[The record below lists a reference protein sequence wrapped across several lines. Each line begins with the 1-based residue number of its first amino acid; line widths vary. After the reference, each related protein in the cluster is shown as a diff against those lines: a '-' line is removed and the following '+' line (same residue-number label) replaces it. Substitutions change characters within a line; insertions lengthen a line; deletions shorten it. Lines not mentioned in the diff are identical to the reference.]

1 MAGAGM
7 VRDTGGGAWEHGG
20 RWAERGC
27 QYRRSTHASRRRR
40 GISDLRWLFYLEP
53 LNLKPLYM
61 KKILLPLLTLI
72 LALTPALSRAE
83 EAKAKPEKEE
93 TPLEKSMDALNKSW
107 RKLRKQAADPAQNAS
122 SLVLLAAIQAA
133 TKESLSYSPDLA
145 RDVPADKRDQFIA
158 GYKKKIKETIVG
170 FDQVEI
176 ALKAGDNKSV
186 VEMLTN
192 ISALQKEGHK
202 EYKRPE

>member
-1 MAGAGM
+1 M
-7 VRDTGGGAWEHGG
+7 
-20 RWAERGC
+20 
-27 QYRRSTHASRRRR
+27 
-40 GISDLRWLFYLEP
+40 RWLFYLEP

-186 VEMLTN
+186 VEILTK